1 MNKYKLTKETKV
13 FCGITLYRI
22 MAVSDFANVKAG
34 ELGGF
39 IEKENNLSQNGSS
52 WVSGDARVSGNALV
66 SGDARVSG
74 NARVFGNALVSGDA
88 RVSGNARV
96 FGNALVSRN
105 DQIFWISNIGSRSG
119 TITFFLCADKKI
131 RTKCGCFYGDLDEFS
146 SRVQTTHGGNRHGQ
160 TYRLAIEMAR
170 THIVIP
176 DGELE

>member
-13 FCGITLYRI
+13 FCGITLHRI
-22 MAVSDFANVKAG
+22 MAVSDFSGVKAG

-39 IEKENNLSQNGSS
+39 IEKESNLSQDGSS
-52 WVSGDARVSGNALV
+52 WVYNNAKVSGDARVF
-66 SGDARVSG
+66 GDAK
-74 NARVFGNALVSGDA
+74 
-88 RVSGNARV
+88 
-96 FGNALVSRN
+96 VSRN